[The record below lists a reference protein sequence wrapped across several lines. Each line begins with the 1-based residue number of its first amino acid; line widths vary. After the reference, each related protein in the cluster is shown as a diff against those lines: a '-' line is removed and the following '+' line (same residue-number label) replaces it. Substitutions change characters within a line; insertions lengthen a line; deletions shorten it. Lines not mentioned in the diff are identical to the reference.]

1 MPYPKSNP
9 GDDQPDTSGA
19 RGVTPSPNFPEIE
32 TEVLEFWK
40 RDGTF
45 RASIDN
51 RADAPEWVFYD
62 GPPFANG
69 LPHYGH
75 LLTGYA
81 KDVFP
86 RFETMRGRKVERRFG
101 WDTHGL
107 PAELEAERQLGITD
121 KSQIEEMG
129 IAVFNQAAR
138 DSVLRYTREWRE
150 YVTRQA
156 RWVDFDN
163 DYKTLDVNYM
173 ESVIWAFKQLH
184 GKGLAY
190 EGYRVLPYCW
200 RDQTPLSNHEL
211 RMDDDVYK
219 MRQDQTVTVTFP
231 LVGEKAE
238 ALGLTAVRALAWT
251 TTPWTLPTNLGL
263 VVGPDIQYAVV
274 PAGPN
279 GAADGAGNPEHED
292 FGAEYLLAIDLVGN
306 YAKDLGYATPVDAL
320 AAVSRR
326 IRGTELEGVHYDRL
340 WDYYADTEKYGTQ
353 NAWQILVDDYVTTE
367 DGTGIVHQAP
377 AYGED
382 DQRVCEAA
390 GIPVIISVDDGARFL
405 PAVEDVAGLQ
415 VFEANKPLTKLLR
428 EGGRLLRQ
436 ASYEH
441 SYPHCWRCRNP
452 LIYKAVSS
460 WFVRVTEIRDRMGE
474 LNQEITWV
482 PENVK
487 DGQFGKWVGNAR
499 DWSISRNRYWGSPIP
514 VWKSDDPAY
523 PRMDVYGSL
532 AEIEADFGTLPLGA
546 DGRPDLH
553 RPYIDELTRPNPDDP
568 TGRST
573 MRRIPDVLDVWFD
586 SGSMPFAQAHYPFE
600 NHDWF
605 DSHNPADFIVEYI
618 GQTRGWFY
626 LLHVLSTALFDR
638 PAFKNVISHGI
649 VLGNDGQK
657 MSKSLR
663 NYPDVNE
670 VFDRDG
676 SDAMRWF
683 LMSSPVLR
691 GGNLIVTEEGI
702 REGVRQVLL
711 PLWSTWYF
719 FSLYAN
725 ASGGAVSGGAVSGGY
740 EAGWRTDSTDVLDR
754 YLLAKTRDLVE
765 EVTADLE
772 ALDST
777 LAAAKLRD
785 FADVLTNW
793 YVRRSRDRFWTGV
806 VDDGENSGA
815 FDTLY
820 TVLETYC
827 RVAAPLL
834 PLVTERIWQG
844 LTGRRSVHLTDW
856 PEAELFPADDAL
868 VDAMDRIRAIS
879 STVLSLRKQA
889 GLRVR
894 LPLARLTVV
903 AHNAEALRP
912 FEAILR
918 DELNVKAVDLVEVRE
933 SSAADYGITSRLTV
947 NARAAGPRLGKDV
960 QRVIQAARAGD
971 WTEVDGVVTAGG
983 IELAEG
989 EFDLVLETAQAD
1001 GETGTAL
1008 ALLPGGGFVILDTET
1023 TPDLEAEGLARDV
1036 IRAVQDTRRAAG
1048 LDVSDRIRLDLVFFD
1063 DADAA
1068 AILRASDVDIAAET
1082 LALETE
1088 LRWPERH
1095 PAIDGFAHQIPSE
1108 WLAGVVEHDAAF
1120 YQDFAADQFA
1130 NAGRFIV
1137 AVTRLDGRIDV

>member
-1 MPYPKSNP
+1 
-9 GDDQPDTSGA
+9 
-19 RGVTPSPNFPEIE
+19 
-32 TEVLEFWK
+32 
-40 RDGTF
+40 
-45 RASIDN
+45 
-51 RADAPEWVFYD
+51 
-62 GPPFANG
+62 
-69 LPHYGH
+69 
-75 LLTGYA
+75 
-81 KDVFP
+81 
-86 RFETMRGRKVERRFG
+86 
-101 WDTHGL
+101 
-107 PAELEAERQLGITD
+107 
-121 KSQIEEMG
+121 
-129 IAVFNQAAR
+129 
-138 DSVLRYTREWRE
+138 
-150 YVTRQA
+150 
-156 RWVDFDN
+156 
-163 DYKTLDVNYM
+163 
-173 ESVIWAFKQLH
+173 
-184 GKGLAY
+184 
-190 EGYRVLPYCW
+190 
-200 RDQTPLSNHEL
+200 
-211 RMDDDVYK
+211 
-219 MRQDQTVTVTFP
+219 
-231 LVGEKAE
+231 
-238 ALGLTAVRALAWT
+238 
-251 TTPWTLPTNLGL
+251 
-263 VVGPDIQYAVV
+263 
-274 PAGPN
+274 
-279 GAADGAGNPEHED
+279 
-292 FGAEYLLAIDLVGN
+292 
-306 YAKDLGYATPVDAL
+306 
-320 AAVSRR
+320 
-326 IRGTELEGVHYDRL
+326 
-340 WDYYADTEKYGTQ
+340 
-353 NAWQILVDDYVTTE
+353 
-367 DGTGIVHQAP
+367 
-377 AYGED
+377 
-382 DQRVCEAA
+382 
-390 GIPVIISVDDGARFL
+390 
-405 PAVEDVAGLQ
+405 
-415 VFEANKPLTKLLR
+415 
-428 EGGRLLRQ
+428 
-436 ASYEH
+436 
-441 SYPHCWRCRNP
+441 
-452 LIYKAVSS
+452 
-460 WFVRVTEIRDRMGE
+460 RVTDFRDRMGE
-474 LNQEITWV
+474 LNQEINWV
-482 PENVK
+482 PDNVK

-523 PRMDVYGSL
+523 PRVDVYGSL
-532 AEIEADFGTLPLGA
+532 AEIEADFGRLPVGT
-546 DGRPDLH
+546 DGQPDLH

-683 LMSSPVLR
+683 LMASPVLR

-725 ASGGAVSGGAVSGGY
+725 ASGGSGSEGY
-740 EAGWRTDSTDVLDR
+740 EARWRTDSTDVLDR

-765 EVTADLE
+765 EVTIDLE

-806 VDDGENSGA
+806 VDDGENSEA
-815 FDTLY
+815 FDTLF
-820 TVLETYC
+820 TVLETFC

-844 LTGRRSVHLTDW
+844 LTGGRSVHLTDW
-856 PEAELFPADDAL
+856 PDAGLFPADDEL

-903 AHNAEALRP
+903 AHNAQALTP
-912 FEAILR
+912 FESILR
-918 DELNVKAVDLVEVRE
+918 DELNVKAVNLVEVHE

-971 WTEVDGVVTAGG
+971 WSEIDGVVTAGG
-983 IELAEG
+983 IELAAG
-989 EFDLVLETAQAD
+989 EFDLVLETAQAVD
-1001 GETGTAL
+1001 ATGTAL
-1008 ALLPGGGFVILDTET
+1008 ALLDGGGFVILDTET
-1023 TPDLEAEGLARDV
+1023 TADLEAEGLARDV

-1068 AILRASDVDIAAET
+1068 AISRVTEVDIAAET
-1082 LALETE
+1082 LALETTVS
-1088 LRWPERH
+1088 WPESH
-1095 PAIDGFAHQIPSE
+1095 PSIGAFARQIPSE
-1108 WLAGVVEHDAAF
+1108 WLASVVEHDAAF
-1120 YQDFAADQFA
+1120 YQDFAAGQFA
-1130 NAGRFIV
+1130 NSGRFIV
-1137 AVTRLDGRIDV
+1137 AVTRLDGSIDV